1 MHGKY
6 LRIITAFFGS
16 TWAIMPE
23 KLDAMAAFLK
33 FAAQGGKYSAEEVAE
48 RIAPKAAAQSVPT
61 DKPTNIAVIPISGI
75 IAQKASA
82 VDDISGPGGT
92 STEKVSRMFRSAM
105 NDSTVK
111 GIIFDIDSPGGTVYG
126 VEELAS
132 EIVKARGTKPIVS
145 MINSLAASA
154 AYWIASAADEICIT
168 PSGEA
173 GSIGVYSQ
181 HVDISKF
188 LESSGQKVS
197 LISAG
202 EFKVEGNPFEPLS
215 EEAMKYIQS
224 RVDDYYTSF
233 TQAVARG
240 RGVPVAK
247 VRSDFGKGR
256 VFGADEALKSGMVD
270 RIATFDQTVQRLAG
284 RRSGA
289 QAEDLTA
296 GSLALKEAAE
306 TIKAVYA
313 GVAPLVVVTPKTA
326 ATLEASGEDAEKRNA
341 ARAAERRRL
350 ELS

>member
-33 FAAQGGKYSAEEVAE
+33 FAAQGGKLSAEEVAD
-48 RIAPKAAAQSVPT
+48 RIAPKTAAQSVPAA
-61 DKPTNIAVIPISGI
+61 KLTNIAVIPIQGV
-75 IAQKASA
+75 IAQKASM
-82 VDDISGPGGT
+82 VDDISGPGGC
-92 STEKVSRMFRSAM
+92 STERVASSFRAAI

-132 EIVKARGTKPIVS
+132 LIMSSRGTKPIVS
-145 MINSLAASA
+145 MINSLCASA
-154 AYWIASAADEICIT
+154 AMWIASAADEIVIT

-224 RVDDYYTSF
+224 RVDDYYASF
-233 TQAVARG
+233 TQAVAKG

-270 RIATFDQTVQRLAG
+270 RIATFDETVRRMAG
-284 RRSGA
+284 RRTGA
-289 QAEDLTA
+289 QADDLAPEIVAEVPAESAPT
-296 GSLALKEAAE
+296 AAE
-306 TIKAVYA
+306 
-313 GVAPLVVVTPKTA
+313 
-326 ATLEASGEDAEKRNA
+326 SGEEAERRRI
-341 ARAAERRRL
+341 ARASERRRL
-350 ELS
+350 ELE

>member
-16 TWAIMPE
+16 TWAIQPE

-33 FAAQGGKYSAEEVAE
+33 FAAQGNKHSAEEVAE
-48 RIAPKAAAQSVPT
+48 RIAPKAVAQQIPA
-61 DKPTNIAVIPISGI
+61 DKPSNIAVISISGI
-75 IAQKASA
+75 IAQKASN

-92 STEKVSRMFRSAM
+92 STERVAKSFRAAL
-105 NDSTVK
+105 NDSSVK
-111 GIIFDIDSPGGTVYG
+111 AIIFDIDSPGGTVYG
-126 VEELAS
+126 VQELAS
-132 EIVKARGTKPIVS
+132 EIVKSRGAKPIVS
-145 MINSLAASA
+145 MVNSLAASA
-154 AYWIASAADEICIT
+154 AYWLASAADEIVIT

-181 HVDISKF
+181 HVDISKW
-188 LESSGQKVS
+188 LESTGQKVT

-202 EFKVEGNPFEPLS
+202 EFKVEGNPFEPIS

-233 TQAVARG
+233 TQAVAKG

-270 RIATFDQTVQRLAG
+270 RIATFDETVSRLAG
-284 RRSGA
+284 RRSGTK
-289 QAEDLTA
+289 AEDAAVTINANDMDA
-296 GSLALKEAAE
+296 GERIVALNDAGISAKAE
-306 TIKAVYA
+306 ELPSDEPGSK
-313 GVAPLVVVTPKTA
+313 
-326 ATLEASGEDAEKRNA
+326 KRDA
-341 ARAAERRRL
+341 ARANERRRL
-350 ELS
+350 EIL